1 MFLGL
6 ERRTTALSMALAC
19 LMLVIAASL
28 GMFQIVTRFVLEQPA
43 EWSEI
48 LIRVS
53 LIWMV
58 FLGIPMA
65 FRQGAMVSVD
75 VLYRWSPP
83 KIKRVLDAV
92 VRIAAL
98 ALMLVVLW
106 WGFDYAMRGRVQSMA
121 GLESISMV
129 WAYLA
134 LPVGAV
140 FSLIAG
146 VGVWILYFPQISPG
160 LSAQFPG
167 QLAGLLAAFAGMLL
181 GSLTPQMLKNRHEAV
196 HAVEGVGA

>member
-1 MFLGL
+1 MKEKFLGI
-6 ERRTTALSMALAC
+6 ERWTTGFSMIAAC
-19 LMLVIAASL
+19 AMLVVASTL
-28 GMFQIVTRFVLEQPA
+28 GVFQIITRFVLEQPA

-83 KIKRVLDAV
+83 QLKRILDAV
-92 VRIAAL
+92 VSIAAL
-98 ALMLVVLW
+98 ALMLVILW
-106 WGFDYAMRGRVQSMA
+106 YGFDYAMRGRVQSMA
-121 GLESISMV
+121 GLENLSMV

-134 LPVGAV
+134 MPVGAV
-140 FSLIAG
+140 FSLFGI
-146 VGVWILYFPQISPG
+146 VGNFLDPKR
-160 LSAQFPG
+160 LELETAQ
-167 QLAGLLAAFAGMLL
+167 
-181 GSLTPQMLKNRHEAV
+181 
-196 HAVEGVGA
+196 